1 MPARTALAIPR
12 QRKGISQ
19 CENDRCWAGTF
30 SVTVLCLP
38 TQTLTHHPCC
48 IDGNSGGSG
57 RTPGSASL
65 FLKHGHWRETAS
77 WLRASAVFAEDLD
90 LVPRTHTGWLTTACH
105 FTGADAL
112 VSMGTCTQ
120 VYTSCPLNGYIFKIN
135 TKKLLGV

>member
-1 MPARTALAIPR
+1 MKGMLVHTALAIPR

-30 SVTVLCLP
+30 SVTVLFAHSDP
-38 TQTLTHHPCC
+38 HPPSPLHRWKLRRKWQ
-48 IDGNSGGSG
+48 DSRQS
-57 RTPGSASL
+57 SL
-65 FLKHGHWRETAS
+65 FLKLGHWREKAS
-77 WLRASAVFAEDLD
+77 WLRARAVFAEDLD

-120 VYTSCPLNGYIFKIN
+120 VYISCPLNGYTYLKLIIQ
-135 TKKLLGV
+135 KK